1 MFQQKGYKSW
11 TRKSSTIN
19 PLTFDSKPSIG
30 SGVSCFIRGRTLEHS
45 RILPPHVVDHQ
56 GPILHDVV
64 PHGRDAVQWLAV
76 PVPNNLRL
84 GEPLNIAGNLKFSPN
99 LAKCLEL

>member
-30 SGVSCFIRGRTLEHS
+30 SGVSCFIGGRTLEHS

-56 GPILHDVV
+56 GPVGLHDVV
-64 PHGRDAVQWLAV
+64 PRQKHLV
-76 PVPNNLRL
+76 
-84 GEPLNIAGNLKFSPN
+84 KFWQKH
-99 LAKCLEL
+99 LVKF

>member
-30 SGVSCFIRGRTLEHS
+30 SCVSCFIRGRTLEHS
-45 RILPPHVVDHQ
+45 RIFPPHVVDHQ
-56 GPILHDVV
+56 GPVGLHDVV
-64 PHGRDAVQWLAV
+64 PLTKTFGKILT
-76 PVPNNLRL
+76 
-84 GEPLNIAGNLKFSPN
+84 KY
-99 LAKCLEL
+99 LEVL